1 MHLSP
6 DSIVWWSAGFVH
18 VNSTILFT
26 WLVMAGLTVG
36 SWLVTR
42 RLASGGQLGPGQN
55 ILEGV
60 ITLINGQIAEVTGQR
75 PRPFLPLLGT
85 LFLFIASCNLLA
97 VVPGFAPPTGSLS
110 TSTALAL
117 IVMVAVPVYGIK
129 DSGLAAYLRN
139 YLRPTPLMLPFNV
152 VGEFSRTLAL
162 AVRLFGNVM
171 SGGMIG
177 AILLAL
183 APIFFPVVMQL
194 FGLFTGLVQAY
205 IFFILA
211 TVFIAAG
218 MKGEANH
225 GGDNAAPCPTQ
236 QSPLP

>member
-1 MHLSP
+1 MRLSP
-6 DSIVWWSAGFVH
+6 DSVVWWSVGGVH
-18 VNSTILFT
+18 VNNTILFT
-26 WLVMAGLTVG
+26 WLVMAALTVA

-42 RLASGGQLGPGQN
+42 RLSSGARLGAGQN
-55 ILEGV
+55 ILEG
-60 ITLINGQIAEVTGQR
+60 IISLINGQIAEVTRQQ
-75 PRPFLPLLGT
+75 PRRFLPLLGT
-85 LFLFIASCNLLA
+85 LFLFIATCNLLA
-97 VVPGFAPPTGSLS
+97 VVPGFDPPTGSLS

-129 DSGLAAYLRN
+129 DSGLAAYLGN

-152 VGEFSRTLAL
+152 VGEISRTLAL

-177 AILLAL
+177 GILLIL

-194 FGLFTGLVQAY
+194 FGLLTGLVQAY

-211 TVFIAAG
+211 AVFIAAG
-218 MKGEANH
+218 MQGEAEQ
-225 GGDNAAPCPTQ
+225 G
-236 QSPLP
+236 